1 MNSSVL
7 FLVTLL
13 LIIIIN
19 KLITVCSW
27 VVESMAACN
36 ALMIAEE
43 QAEREQ
49 EWQQEQEKEKEWQ
62 QEQQTEKNEW
72 QQKQQTEN
80 EWQQEQQTEKEWQQE
95 QQKEK
100 EWQQEQQKEK
110 GWQQEQQKEKEWQQE
125 KEQEWQQEQQT
136 EKEWQ
141 QEQQTEKEWQQEQQK
156 EKEWQKEQQTE
167 KEGGEAV
174 SKRKPPPVRSPVVC
188 GLGLQLE
195 MAEMAE
201 LLYNRVGRFCF
212 SLCIC
217 LYLYGDLA
225 IYCTAVAKSIRDITC
240 TPSEVGMQILY
251 PLTSSRL
258 VH

>member
-1 MNSSVL
+1 
-7 FLVTLL
+7 
-13 LIIIIN
+13 
-19 KLITVCSW
+19 
-27 VVESMAACN
+27 MAACN
-36 ALMIAEE
+36 ALVAAVE

-49 EWQQEQEKEKEWQ
+49 EWQQEQQKEQEWQQEQQKEQEWQQEHQKEQEWHQEQQTEKEWQQEQQKEKEWQ
-62 QEQQTEKNEW
+62 QEQQTEKEW
-72 QQKQQTEN
+72 QKK
-80 EWQQEQQTEKEWQQE
+80 QQTEKEWQQE

-110 GWQQEQQKEKEWQQE
+110 EK
-125 KEQEWQQEQQT
+125 
-136 EKEWQ
+136 
-141 QEQQTEKEWQQEQQK
+141 
-156 EKEWQKEQQTE
+156 
-167 KEGGEAV
+167 GGEPPV

-240 TPSEVGMQILY
+240 TPSEVGMLILY

>member
-1 MNSSVL
+1 
-7 FLVTLL
+7 
-13 LIIIIN
+13 
-19 KLITVCSW
+19 
-27 VVESMAACN
+27 MAACN
-36 ALMIAEE
+36 ALVAAEE

-49 EWQQEQEKEKEWQ
+49 EWQNEQQKEK
-62 QEQQTEKNEW
+62 
-72 QQKQQTEN
+72 

-95 QQKEK
+95 QQR
-100 EWQQEQQKEK
+100 
-110 GWQQEQQKEKEWQQE
+110 
-125 KEQEWQQEQQT
+125 EQEWQQEQL
-136 EKEWQ
+136 K
-141 QEQQTEKEWQQEQQK
+141 EKEWQQEQQK

-167 KEGGEAV
+167 KEWQQEQEMEKEWQQDQQKEQEWQQEQQTEKEKEGEPV
-174 SKRKPPPVRSPVVC
+174 SKRKPPPVRAPVVC

-251 PLTSSRL
+251 PLTSL
-258 VH
+258 CFVH